1 MGRESRKS
9 ATWPVSFSLEAPDC
23 KPGRSALPGGRW
35 TAPVSML
42 PVPGFFETKA
52 NMSNAL
58 ELLKTRSSRKLL
70 DLVEPAPD
78 QAQLNEMLTIAAR
91 VPDHGSMRPW
101 RFIVHDKETRGALT
115 EKLVANFRAG
125 NPNASDAEA
134 DKQRLRF
141 GGSPLIVTVVSR
153 TAPNPK
159 VPEIEQILS
168 AGAACMNLLH
178 AVHAMGFAA
187 NWLTGWAAFDKS
199 SKELFGLAD
208 NEQIAGFVHIGTPKG
223 EAPQRPR
230 PDLAQIVTRL

>member
-1 MGRESRKS
+1 
-9 ATWPVSFSLEAPDC
+9 
-23 KPGRSALPGGRW
+23 
-35 TAPVSML
+35 ML

-58 ELLKTRSSRKLL
+58 ELLKTRSSRKLA
-70 DLVEPAPD
+70 DLVAPAPD
-78 QAQLNEMLTIAAR
+78 EGQLNEILTIAAR
-91 VPDHGSMRPW
+91 VPDHGAMRPW
-101 RFIVHDKETRGALT
+101 RFIVHPRETRAALV

-141 GGSPLIVTVVSR
+141 TDSPLIVTVVSKI
-153 TAPNPK
+153 AANPK
-159 VPEIEQILS
+159 VPDVEQLLS

-178 AVHAMGFAA
+178 AAHALGFGA

-223 EAPQRPR
+223 EAPQRAR
-230 PDLAQIVTRL
+230 PELSQIVSKL